1 LIVLDASAA
10 VKLMTRHPDLGA
22 VLDIVL
28 GNDGGN
34 IHVPGHFVAE
44 VLSAL
49 RGLYIKGAFNRSGF
63 LELANELDRFDFVTH
78 FSDPLIVR
86 IAQLSDNATPYD
98 AAYLALAEALDCPL
112 VTSDKKLADIPGSR
126 AKVLLV

>member
-1 LIVLDASAA
+1 
-10 VKLMTRHPDLGA
+10 MTRHPDLGA

-28 GNDGGN
+28 GNDDGN

-63 LELANELDRFDFVTH
+63 LELAYELDRFDFVTH
-78 FSDPLIVR
+78 FSAPHIVR
-86 IAQLSDNATPYD
+86 IAQLADNATPYD
-98 AAYLALAEALDCPL
+98 AAYIVLAEELDCPL
-112 VTSDKKLADIPGSR
+112 VTSDNKLADIPGSR
-126 AKVLLV
+126 AKVLIV